1 MSEKEI
7 FKLNLKEA
15 ILKHDCLI
23 RIVNKNKLNQLKE
36 KLANDKKYLVLIQG
50 MRNSLDTLET
60 KMKFREMIR
69 ETNIEI
75 EKTQNDIYK
84 FMGFNF
90 K

>member
-1 MSEKEI
+1 MYIQESNI
-7 FKLNLKEA
+7 LLNLIE
-15 ILKHDCLI
+15 ICVCEINYVSLYH
-23 RIVNKNKLNQLKE
+23 KLNQLKE

>member
-1 MSEKEI
+1 M
-7 FKLNLKEA
+7 
-15 ILKHDCLI
+15 
-23 RIVNKNKLNQLKE
+23 NKNKLNQLKE
-36 KLANDKKYLVLIQG
+36 KLANDKKYLVLIQS

-69 ETNIEI
+69 ETNNEI